1 MKVLLLGAGYSAKRF
16 AGMRPDGVTI
26 SGTTRSLDK
35 FDQLANAGI
44 TPLLFADSVIGED
57 LKHALKETTHL
68 VVSIAPDEKGDP
80 ALGSLEGLPD
90 AMPRLQWIGYL
101 STVGVYGD
109 YGGAWIDENS
119 ACRPLSRRSRL
130 RVEAEQEWQ
139 NYAAIRSVPIAL
151 LRLSGIYGPGRN
163 AFVNLQNGTAKR
175 LLKPGQVFNR
185 IHADDIGA
193 ALWHLAGERTGGVF
207 NVTDD
212 EPAPP
217 QDVVTYAAKLMDVAP
232 PPEVPFDAAQL
243 SPMARSFYSESKRV
257 SNARLKQTGY
267 IFRYPNYRVAL
278 EAMWR
283 NADWKGQQR
292 DARSPIKP

>member
-1 MKVLLLGAGYSAKRF
+1 MKVLLFGAGYSAKRF
-16 AGMRPDGVTI
+16 AEMRPDGVTI

-57 LKHALKETTHL
+57 LKRALKETTHL

-109 YGGAWIDENS
+109 YGGAWIDEDS

-193 ALWHLAGERTGGVF
+193 ALWHLAGQRIGGVF

-257 SNARLKQTGY
+257 SNAKLKQTGY

-283 NADWKGQQR
+283 TADWQGQQR